1 MNQRNSNHIKME
13 YCIDCG
19 NRIRGRTDKK
29 FCNDHCRSHHHNALN
44 RGRNNVFKE
53 VNHILR
59 KNTGI
64 LEQFIQQGVSQIGKQ
79 TLAATGFD
87 FNYFTN
93 MISVPGGS
101 TYYGIYHYAYR
112 HHEEEQI
119 ELLPAA
125 EIWQEI

>member
-1 MNQRNSNHIKME
+1 ME

-29 FCNDHCRSHHHNALN
+29 FCNDHCRSHYHNALN

-53 VNHILR
+53 VNHILK
-59 KNTGI
+59 KNTAI
-64 LEQFIQQGVSQIGKQ
+64 LDQFVQQGVFQIEKQ

-93 MISVPGGS
+93 FINGPLGEQ
-101 TYYGIYHYAYR
+101 YYGIYHYAYR
-112 HHEEEQI
+112 QHPAEQV
-119 ELLPAA
+119 ELVQTA
-125 EIWQEI
+125 EIWPDT